1 MQDKV
6 AVGSARR
13 HINRSHRDLR
23 GPAGAY
29 RRLLG
34 ESMSTG
40 TVLSGNLKD
49 FGLVE
54 ILQMVEL
61 GGMTG
66 AIHLKQSA
74 GRMGILYFNEGKL
87 ANATELDPGALAV
100 GDVLQQLGM
109 TTYQSIEQA
118 YAQQLQDPLGKRI
131 GERLVMMNVITEPQ
145 LREALRMKTLWT
157 ARELSLWSDGYYEFI
172 ASANVQKLLPYG
184 EASLDI
190 EVVRA
195 TMEMVRYGDEWEA
208 LNATLP
214 QGMRTMLKLAPAI
227 SSAMRFD
234 LRSLE
239 LFTHVNLYRR
249 VRRIASALRRPE
261 LEIARELGQL
271 VKQQF
276 LFSVHQETQH
286 LNGSKV
292 RLPDPAEKLRLE
304 NFALLDLL
312 SRMEQEWE
320 NKHNPTDQ
328 LSALVTFINW
338 TMDALAETCRVN
350 GVDLDVNTLHTLMV
364 NENLWHMGSYEFRV
378 DHNHIDVEN
387 FSSLCNE
394 ILNGDIKKAAGFYD
408 EASMVLQRLLSCI
421 FEMINGRVANP
432 RERIENQEVWEA
444 MFEQFELQRSDV

>member
-1 MQDKV
+1 MNTD
-6 AVGSARR
+6 
-13 HINRSHRDLR
+13 
-23 GPAGAY
+23 
-29 RRLLG
+29 
-34 ESMSTG
+34 
-40 TVLSGNLKD
+40 TVLSGNLND

-54 ILQMVEL
+54 ILQIVEL

-66 AIHLKQSA
+66 AIHLKQST

-87 ANATELDPGALAV
+87 ANAAELDPGALAL

-109 TTYQSIEQA
+109 TTYHHIEEA

-131 GERLVMMNVITEPQ
+131 GERLVMMKVITEQQ
-145 LREALRMKTLWT
+145 LREALRIKTLWT
-157 ARELSLWSDGYYEFI
+157 ARELALWVDGYYEFI
-172 ASANVQKLLPYG
+172 ASPNVQKLLPYG

-195 TMEMVRYGDEWEA
+195 TMEMVRYSDEWQE
-208 LNATLP
+208 LIKVLP
-214 QGMRTMLKLAPAI
+214 HGMRTLLQLAPAI
-227 SSAMRFD
+227 SYAMRFD
-234 LRSLE
+234 IRSLE

-261 LEIARELGQL
+261 LDVARELGQL
-271 VKQQF
+271 AQQRF
-276 LFSVHQETQH
+276 LLPVHQEMQH
-286 LNGSKV
+286 LNGRKV

-304 NFALLDLL
+304 NFELLNLI

-320 NKHNPTDQ
+320 TKNTPTEQ
-328 LSALVTFINW
+328 LSTLVIFINW
-338 TMDALAETCRVN
+338 TMDALAETCRAN
-350 GVDLDVNTLHTLMV
+350 GVDLEPRTLHTLMI

-387 FSSLCNE
+387 FTALCHE
-394 ILNGDIKKAAGFYD
+394 ILNGDIKKAASFYD

-444 MFEQFELQRSDV
+444 MFDQFALQRGDA

>member
-1 MQDKV
+1 MNTD
-6 AVGSARR
+6 
-13 HINRSHRDLR
+13 
-23 GPAGAY
+23 
-29 RRLLG
+29 
-34 ESMSTG
+34 

-54 ILQMVEL
+54 ILQIVEL

-66 AIHLKQSA
+66 AIHLKQST

-87 ANATELDPGALAV
+87 ANASELDPGALAL

-109 TTYQSIEQA
+109 TTYHHIEEA

-131 GERLVMMNVITEPQ
+131 GERLVMMNVITEQQ

-157 ARELSLWSDGYYEFI
+157 ARELSMWADGHYEFI
-172 ASANVQKLLPYG
+172 ASPNVQKLLPYG

-195 TMEMVRYGDEWEA
+195 TMEMVRYSDEWQE
-208 LNATLP
+208 LTNVLP
-214 QGMRTMLKLAPAI
+214 QGMRTMLQLAPSI
-227 SSAMRFD
+227 PYAMRFD
-234 LRSLE
+234 IRSLE

-261 LEIARELGQL
+261 LDVARELGQL
-271 VKQQF
+271 AQQRF
-276 LFSVHQETQH
+276 LVAVYQEAQQP
-286 LNGSKV
+286 NGSKV

-304 NFALLDLL
+304 NFELLNLL

-320 NKHNPTDQ
+320 TKHSPTDQ
-328 LSALVTFINW
+328 LSTMVMFINW

-350 GVDLDVNTLHTLMV
+350 GVDLDPQTLHNLMV
-364 NENLWHMGSYEFRV
+364 NENLWHMGSYEFHV

-387 FSSLCNE
+387 FTALCYE

-432 RERIENQEVWEA
+432 RERIENQDVWEA
-444 MFEQFELQRSDV
+444 MFEQFALQRGDA